1 MKKILITGGSGYL
14 GTRLAI
20 NLKKKYKIF
29 LGSRNNYFNRK
40 AQDFTKCEVFPL
52 DIKSCTFESFSRV
65 TFLNKFGFEFL
76 SIGF

>member
-29 LGSRNNYFNRK
+29 LGSRNNFLNRK

-52 DIKSCTFESFSRV
+52 DITNINSVIKIYLSFLLTR
-65 TFLNKFGFEFL
+65 
-76 SIGF
+76 II